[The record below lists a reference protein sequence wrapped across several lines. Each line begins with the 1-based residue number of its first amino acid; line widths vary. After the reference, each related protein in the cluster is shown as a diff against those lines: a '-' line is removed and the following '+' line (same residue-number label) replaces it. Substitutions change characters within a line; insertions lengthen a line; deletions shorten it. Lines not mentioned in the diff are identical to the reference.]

1 MNDGHSSSPSCLLPS
16 VCNAETHKPMSE
28 RKVTWPTF
36 TCDWTLSWTK
46 STHSVLA
53 LALGRACV
61 SGVLAVSRVTR
72 QHRGSRFHSWFGA
85 QGAAKTLVWNRIL
98 LRNPTQSRARARG
111 KMDLY
116 IIKHP
121 PTHTHTHGQQLHC
134 IFSTQQD
141 TQGYLIVSLTRFIWR
156 QKHRPWRR
164 SLHMVIP
171 FHPNTSTRSLTL
183 SVTAPVYI
191 LVNKRWWTGESDT
204 CVSEGGEKQHLLL
217 HFSAPPKQLRQQS
230 ADYFSLIMCR
240 QRLLAFRA
248 VDGH

>member
-61 SGVLAVSRVTR
+61 SGVLAVSSVTR

-121 PTHTHTHGQQLHC
+121 PTHTHTRAAAPLHLQHSTGHTGIPYRVSHSLYLETKTPALAPFFTYGNSLSSEHLHSIPYLVSHG
-134 IFSTQQD
+134 S
-141 TQGYLIVSLTRFIWR
+141 GV
-156 QKHRPWRR
+156 
-164 SLHMVIP
+164 
-171 FHPNTSTRSLTL
+171 HPR
-183 SVTAPVYI
+183 
-191 LVNKRWWTGESDT
+191 E
-204 CVSEGGEKQHLLL
+204 
-217 HFSAPPKQLRQQS
+217 
-230 ADYFSLIMCR
+230 
-240 QRLLAFRA
+240 
-248 VDGH
+248 